1 MDLDTVRRILRRW
14 GWLALIPTALGIAAG
29 WMAAP
34 STPVYQATV
43 RLAVGLAPGAAPAYD
58 YDGYYRWLASEY
70 LAAGV
75 SAWIRS
81 RDFAE
86 RVAAA
91 LAAEGVRLPAP
102 AVQGAL
108 ASDYQ
113 RSVVVLYVTA
123 ADPALAEAIARA
135 ATAVARREVHQVW
148 PQAGQGTAWLT
159 PLDPPAAAPAPPPL
173 RARLE
178 GPFRAALGL
187 LAGLTLAFLAHAL
200 DPWIHER
207 ADVEG
212 LGLPVVGEIP
222 KAGAPVT
229 PSALAAREVQ

>member
-34 STPVYQATV
+34 PTPVYQATV

-91 LAAEGVRLPAP
+91 LTAEGVRWPAP

-135 ATAVARREVHQVW
+135 A
-148 PQAGQGTAWLT
+148 
-159 PLDPPAAAPAPPPL
+159 
-173 RARLE
+173 
-178 GPFRAALGL
+178 
-187 LAGLTLAFLAHAL
+187 
-200 DPWIHER
+200 
-207 ADVEG
+207 
-212 LGLPVVGEIP
+212 
-222 KAGAPVT
+222 
-229 PSALAAREVQ
+229 